1 MALSTELAEKVAA
14 TYRERL
20 AREFDYHPVF
30 DPITVEPAT
39 YYASEEVL
47 QVTIVYEGDEHTIDA
62 NKTIRVLTAQA
73 TPLEE
78 LGLPSVL

>member
-47 QVTIVYEGDEHTIDA
+47 KSPSST
-62 NKTIRVLTAQA
+62 RA
-73 TPLEE
+73 TST
-78 LGLPSVL
+78 PSTPTRPSES

>member
-1 MALSTELAEKVAA
+1 MALSAELAYRVAA
-14 TYRERL
+14 LSREPLARERL

-47 QVTIVYEGDEHTIDA
+47 QVTIVYEGDEHAINPTDG
-62 NKTIRVLTAQA
+62 
-73 TPLEE
+73 TPNAVSEAWCPPA
-78 LGLPSVL
+78 G